1 MSHFHLHL
9 VSDATGET
17 LQLVARAAITQFAN
31 SQSKEH
37 LWTMVRTRRQLD
49 EVFEGMAEYPGVVLY
64 TLVDGELRR
73 SLEQTCR
80 RLNLVSVDVLM
91 PTIRALGTFLHA
103 ESRAQPGRQHA
114 LDEEYFERIE
124 AMQFTLT
131 HDDGQSLADLAD
143 ADVVLVGVSRTS
155 KTPTSMYLANRSVR
169 VANVPI
175 VPNQPEPEEL
185 FTLEGPLVVGLT
197 NTVKRLVQIRRN
209 RMKLLGEGNESAYT
223 DEDAVKTEV
232 VAARRL
238 FSRMDWPVIDVAGRS
253 IEETAASVL
262 ALLSKRQE
270 QAAPR

>member
-1 MSHFHLHL
+1 
-9 VSDATGET
+9 
-17 LQLVARAAITQFAN
+17 
-31 SQSKEH
+31 
-37 LWTMVRTRRQLD
+37 
-49 EVFEGMAEYPGVVLY
+49 
-64 TLVDGELRR
+64 
-73 SLEQTCR
+73 
-80 RLNLVSVDVLM
+80 
-91 PTIRALGTFLHA
+91 
-103 ESRAQPGRQHA
+103 
-114 LDEEYFERIE
+114 
-124 AMQFTLT
+124 
-131 HDDGQSLADLAD
+131 D

-253 IEETAASVL
+253 IEETAAGVL